1 MLRILAADI
10 GGTHS
15 RFALFHA
22 GGASVCR
29 DTSSGLLCAPGQDR
43 KSPAPSPKAA
53 PSSSDTK
60 LRRHPETVPLL
71 ALRQERWL
79 SSQAYPSFS
88 EALKALFLPGEDGA
102 PPLLDAH
109 APPDVAVIA
118 PAGPVQDNI
127 CRMPNLPWVIHV
139 QDIRDALAV
148 PSIHMIN
155 DFAAQAYACLLPQA
169 VDAVRVLSGSPR
181 KGAPVAVMGAGTGF
195 GQALLL
201 DAPLPD
207 DETALAAKL
216 ERFRRVRVLPSEGG
230 HAEVAFVGPEEF
242 DFARFVAARVGTPKL
257 VGDAIVSG
265 SGLAHLLAFHT
276 GLDLSAHEAAAK
288 APEHPQVMAWFARLY
303 ARLCRNYVLHTLA
316 LGGLYITGGMA
327 LRIPVLSHS
336 AFAEEFHN
344 CAAQRHLL
352 EHVPVWHVRNPQAGL
367 WGAALYGLLQ

>member
-1 MLRILAADI
+1 L
-10 GGTHS
+10 
-15 RFALFHA
+15 
-22 GGASVCR
+22 
-29 DTSSGLLCAPGQDR
+29 
-43 KSPAPSPKAA
+43 
-53 PSSSDTK
+53 SDDK
-60 LRRHPETVPLL
+60 LKPHPETAPLL
-71 ALRQERWL
+71 ALEQERWL

-88 EALKALFLPGEDGA
+88 EALKTLFLPGEDGA

-109 APPDVAVIA
+109 APPDVVVIA

-127 CRMPNLPWVIHV
+127 CRMPNLPWVISV

-148 PSIHMIN
+148 SSTHMIN

-169 VDAVRVLSGSPR
+169 VDAVGVLSGSPR

-207 DETALAAKL
+207 DELRHYPSFGMHGDLSPTARL

-242 DFARFVAARVGTPKL
+242 DFARFVADRIRTPKL
-257 VGDAIVSG
+257 VGDTIVSG

-276 GLDLSAHEAAAK
+276 GLDLSPREAAAK
-288 APEHPQVMAWFARLY
+288 APEYPQVMAWFARLY

-327 LRIPVLSHS
+327 LRIPVLSHP

-352 EHVPVWHVRNPQAGL
+352 EQVPVWHVRNPQAGL
-367 WGAALYGLLQ
+367 WGAALYGLLK